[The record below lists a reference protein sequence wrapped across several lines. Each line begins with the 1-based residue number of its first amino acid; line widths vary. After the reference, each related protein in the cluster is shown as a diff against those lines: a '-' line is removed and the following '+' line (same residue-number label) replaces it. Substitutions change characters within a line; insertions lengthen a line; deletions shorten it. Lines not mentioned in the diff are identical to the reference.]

1 MIVIKNLKKN
11 RGCGKKLSHKTIED
25 GKYCGKCHDG
35 EWVFSSS
42 VKNITDKTD
51 CLRCHVK

>member
-1 MIVIKNLKKN
+1 M
-11 RGCGKKLSHKTIED
+11 SHKTIED

-51 CLRCHVK
+51 CQRCHVK